1 MWVVGKNVVAMA
13 NHSTQR
19 QMEILE
25 ELRLSGSIRIQDL
38 ARRLDVS
45 EETIRRN
52 VRQMAASGV
61 VRKVHGG
68 VHLQEDAL
76 QEPSFQQRMGEQR
89 DAKQR
94 IARHIASMIGNGDSL
109 MLDIGSTTAYVAQA
123 LKRHS
128 DLFVVTNSLS
138 VANTLATRN
147 NNRVFMAGGE
157 LRGHDGGSFGIEAM
171 NFVRQFSVRY
181 AILSA
186 AAINAPTGFMLM
198 DLQEAEFT
206 RVIMQRAQMRIVAAD
221 ATKFGKTAPV
231 RITDPS
237 RMDMLVTDRD
247 PPSDLAACLREN
259 EIDIQ
264 IAD

>member
-1 MWVVGKNVVAMA
+1 M
-13 NHSTQR
+13 HSTQR

-25 ELRLSGSIRIQDL
+25 ELRLTGSCRIQDL
-38 ARRLDVS
+38 ATRLKVS

-52 VRQMAASGV
+52 VRQLASSGA

-68 VHLQEDAL
+68 VYLPDHNFQEL
-76 QEPSFQQRMGEQR
+76 TFQQRMGEQR

-94 IARHIASMIGNGDSL
+94 IARRIAELIQDGDSVI
-109 MLDIGSTTAYVAQA
+109 LDIGSTTAFVAQA
-123 LKRHS
+123 LRHHS
-128 DLFVVTNSLS
+128 NLFVVTNSLS
-138 VANTLATRN
+138 VAHSLAARN

-157 LRGHDGGSFGIEAM
+157 LRSHDGGSFGHEALS
-171 NFVRQFSVRY
+171 FVRQFSVQH

-186 AAINAPTGFMLM
+186 AAINAENGFMLM

-206 RVIMQRAQMRIVAAD
+206 REIMRRAPSSIVAAD

-231 RITDPS
+231 RISDPS
-237 RMDMLVTDRD
+237 LIDLLVTDSR
-247 PPSDLAACLREN
+247 PPPDIAALLAKAEVAV
-259 EIDIQ
+259 D

>member
-1 MWVVGKNVVAMA
+1 MA

-19 QMEILE
+19 QMEILD
-25 ELRLSGSIRIQDL
+25 ELRLTGSIRIQDL

-52 VRQMAASGV
+52 VRQMAATGV

-68 VHLQEDAL
+68 VYLPEDTL

-89 DAKQR
+89 EAKQK
-94 IARHIASMIGNGDSL
+94 IARHIAQMIQNGDSL
-109 MLDIGSTTAYVAQA
+109 ILDIGSTTAYVARA
-123 LKRHS
+123 LANHS

-138 VANTLATRN
+138 VANTLTTRN
-147 NNRVFMAGGE
+147 NNKVFMAGGE
-157 LRGHDGGSFGIEAM
+157 LRNHDGGSFGREAM
-171 NFVRQFSVRY
+171 DFVRQFSVRY

-186 AAINAPTGFMLM
+186 AAINDATGFMLM

-206 RVIMQRAQMRIVAAD
+206 RVIMERAQIKIIAAD

-231 RITDPS
+231 RITDPA
-237 RMDMLVTDRD
+237 RMDMLVTDRE
-247 PPSDLAACLREN
+247 PPADIAASLLRA
-259 EIDIQ
+259 EIDLHV
-264 IAD
+264 AS